1 MRRRRLRHG
10 QKAKTMR
17 IEEFNERLAQAILV
31 GDGAMGSL
39 LYESVGPQRCV
50 DELNVT
56 HGEAVFHVHQTYIEA
71 GAQIIETNTFS
82 ANRHKLGQF
91 GMADRVAELN
101 HRAVKIAR
109 DAREAAKHEV
119 LIAGSIGPLGILQHV
134 RELPHQD
141 IVAIFKEQAGAL
153 EERGVDLF
161 LLETFSDIEELLAA
175 VDGIRS
181 FSRLPV
187 VAQLTY
193 SDEGTT
199 FGGTRPQDAWEKLK
213 DKNIQAIGANCTIGP
228 QLLLP
233 VLRELAASAKLPLSA
248 MPNAGF
254 PKRVGDRI
262 VYPKSSPEYFA
273 LFAQEAA
280 EIGTRIIGGC
290 CGTTPEHIHA
300 IAEAVKKLRCGKT
313 AWRCGTD
320 ASSGA
325 GGTVEV
331 FEPAE
336 RFRRIAAREPESKL
350 WKKIQA
356 QEFVTSVEIDPPKG
370 VTIDRI
376 LEQVGRVMAS
386 PHVDS
391 IDINSGT
398 LARVGMDALVLAGA
412 LEAHGY
418 ETVPHVT
425 TRDANI
431 IGLQAMLL
439 GAWAVGGVR
448 NVLAITGDPP
458 SLGDHPETSGVYEVD
473 SIGLVKV
480 LSRLNQ
486 GTDWAGKSLGGATNF
501 TIGVAVNPVA
511 EDIDEELRRF
521 EAKIEAGAHF
531 AMTQPI
537 FDPQHWQAF
546 LKRLGGKSPVPII
559 VGLWPLTSY
568 KQALRLNNEVPGIV
582 IPEATLREMEKAGD
596 AARER
601 GFVLARQML
610 DWARTAR
617 SESIAGA
624 YLIAPFKRYE
634 EILELFR

>member
-1 MRRRRLRHG
+1 MKVEDFNQRLRDS
-10 QKAKTMR
+10 
-17 IEEFNERLAQAILV
+17 ILV
-31 GDGAMGSL
+31 ADGAMGSL
-39 LYESVGPQRCV
+39 LYEFVGPQRCV
-50 DELNVT
+50 DELNT
-56 HGEAVFHVHQTYIEA
+56 LDPEAVFNVHQRYLEA
-71 GAQIIETNTFS
+71 RAQIIETNTFG

-101 HRAVKIAR
+101 HRGVKIAR
-109 DAREAAKHEV
+109 EAREAAKHEA
-119 LIAGSIGPLGILQHV
+119 LIAGSIGPLGIVQHV
-134 RELPHQD
+134 RELPEDQ
-141 IVAIFKEQAGAL
+141 IFAIFKEQAGAL
-153 EERGVDLF
+153 EERGVDF
-161 LLETFSDIEELLAA
+161 FILETFSDIEELSTAIDA
-175 VDGIRS
+175 IRS
-181 FSRLPV
+181 FSKIPI

-199 FGGTRPQDAWEKLK
+199 FGGTRPQDAWEILK
-213 DKNIQAIGANCTIGP
+213 GKDIQVAGANCTIGP

-233 VLRELAASAKLPLSA
+233 VLRELAGCATLPLSA

-254 PKRVGDRI
+254 PKRIGDRI
-262 VYPKSSPEYFA
+262 VYPRSSPEYFA

-300 IAEAVKKLRCGKT
+300 ISEAVKKLRSAKPRGSQ
-313 AWRCGTD
+313 AADGR
-320 ASSGA
+320 GA
-325 GGTVEV
+325 GGTVEF

-356 QEFVTSVEIDPPKG
+356 GEFVTSVEIDPPKG

-448 NVLAITGDPP
+448 NVLAITGAPP
-458 SLGDHPETSGVYEVD
+458 SLGDHPDTSGVY
-473 SIGLVKV
+473 
-480 LSRLNQ
+480 
-486 GTDWAGKSLGGATNF
+486 
-501 TIGVAVNPVA
+501 
-511 EDIDEELRRF
+511 
-521 EAKIEAGAHF
+521 
-531 AMTQPI
+531 
-537 FDPQHWQAF
+537 
-546 LKRLGGKSPVPII
+546 
-559 VGLWPLTSY
+559 
-568 KQALRLNNEVPGIV
+568 
-582 IPEATLREMEKAGD
+582 
-596 AARER
+596 
-601 GFVLARQML
+601 
-610 DWARTAR
+610 
-617 SESIAGA
+617 
-624 YLIAPFKRYE
+624 
-634 EILELFR
+634 